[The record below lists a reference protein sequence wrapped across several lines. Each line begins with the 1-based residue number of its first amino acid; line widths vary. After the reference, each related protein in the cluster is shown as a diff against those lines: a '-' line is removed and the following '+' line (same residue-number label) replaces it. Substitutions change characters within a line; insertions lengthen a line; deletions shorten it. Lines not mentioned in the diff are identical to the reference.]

1 MKQVAI
7 LGLSYFGKSVL
18 DELLEMNVEVLIIDK
33 DRDVVDVY
41 KDSSATAII
50 MDDNERRKPSTR
62 FAGHGGRGDY
72 RYGG

>member
-1 MKQVAI
+1 
-7 LGLSYFGKSVL
+7 L

-50 MDDNERRKPSTR
+50 MDVMNAKTFDTLCRPRWTR
-62 FAGHGGRGDY
+62 
-72 RYGG
+72 